1 MKVAPG
7 DVVHVRGTVTKNMPD
22 GVVWMEFG
30 RAINSH
36 ITNILIAESD
46 IVHVERAPL
55 KVGDDVYIPG
65 SSWRYKILAIDGNIA
80 WIKHMTRY
88 ITRGLNELERA

>member
-7 DVVHVRGTVTKNMPD
+7 DVVHVRGTIARCTDTGRVAIY
-22 GVVWMEFG
+22 FG
-30 RAINSH
+30 HEAAG
-36 ITNILIAESD
+36 NIWVPESY